1 MMDDPGDWMNFGKM
15 DMDIDTFRTDG
26 FDFSQISDEDLLKMT
41 DIPNFENI
49 ELPDHEDFGTLS
61 PHSIHSMGSPL
72 SQMSS
77 NGDDMKDS
85 PSPIMTSSVNQT
97 PVVSAQASPQPVYS
111 HLIPSDPVVG
121 SSFSP
126 VPPVVVTT
134 ATAGVNVSPMI
145 VTKVAPVQQMFVT
158 QSSTPQNTILLAKK
172 VVKQENKAPPVKKQ
186 IMQQVSQVLT
196 LQSVAVS
203 DKSSV
208 LLQANPSVVYSTT
221 ATPGTLVQGTLLA
234 TSIPV
239 MLDSENKIPISRWS
253 SGKPKEGKRSAHN
266 AIEKKYRRSI
276 NDRIEELKT
285 MMVGENAKL
294 NKSAVLRKAVET
306 IRDLRRHNEKL
317 KAENF
322 MLRSAAKD
330 GKSLKGL
337 LLTGQPMKEEYTRSI
352 AMTPPR
358 SDESSHSMSPSP
370 SEISAPPSPYDEQQH
385 LIKEEAP
392 EESEILRQVKRGMT
406 ANSRI
411 MLCMFMFAIL
421 TVNPF
426 RQILSRTSGSTNLF
440 GDYVG
445 ATRKILAKDE
455 LSDSPFSWDSF
466 GGTVLLWLVNVIIA
480 WFCLI
485 KMLVYGDPILN
496 SKSKVASEFARHK
509 KTAEAEY
516 RSGNSTE
523 AFKEYKE
530 CLQLFGLS
538 LPTSRLECFMAI
550 SWQYIRNLLHRLWIG
565 RWLSRKAGGL
575 FCHSHTRTEALSSVK
590 EIALIYHRLNQLHLA
605 ADMKDSGLLLSL
617 CAVNMADAAANLMAP
632 EELMEIYLTAA
643 LRVKQNYP
651 RFLKFFSRYYVSKAK
666 AERLAVCGNVPAK
679 LTWQF
684 TTYGYRYFVNHT
696 FHFGAS
702 GLSEEFSQLENRCD
716 PLAYATREYR
726 EHLLKRALQCLV
738 GCGGVSSGT
747 KTTGE
752 KQSNLMTS
760 CTGTQICDVLC
771 YTQLLI
777 DTLKCQT
784 TEADVLLRPEPSG
797 TDTVTNWWCSLISVA
812 AFWLLGEDEKAKDL
826 YTRVNALPKN
836 LKEATD
842 ELPLAL
848 MAAFMA
854 KKRLLEENVNFSEIF
869 NECLRGSQHLR
880 TSLTL
885 NKCSSAREPKL
896 LVQLLVCDWLLES
909 RTTLWELSVKNIPDY
924 TPVCDVTVR
933 HFQEDLDLLRLIT
946 DGIPY
951 VQQRVFLY
959 EAVYRLMAGASPGR
973 TQELLDRTLRH
984 RATKPSII
992 CGKDRN
998 QQQWESGERQK
1009 AAALY
1014 VACKYLPAPL
1024 LSIPGERAGMLAEA
1038 VKSLEK
1044 VGDKKR
1050 LQDCY
1055 NLMKSLGSGTV
1066 TN

>member
-1 MMDDPGDWMNFGKM
+1 MMEDPGDWMNFGKM

-26 FDFSQISDEDLLKMT
+26 FDFSQICDEDLLQMT
-41 DIPNFENI
+41 DIPNFDNL
-49 ELPDHEDFGTLS
+49 ELPDNEDFGTLS
-61 PHSIHSMGSPL
+61 PHSVHSMGSPI
-72 SQMSS
+72 SS
-77 NGDDMKDS
+77 IGEDPKDS
-85 PSPIMTSSVNQT
+85 PSPAAIVPVPQALSSPPQ
-97 PVVSAQASPQPVYS
+97 PSPQPVFNS
-111 HLIPSDPVVG
+111 LAPSDPVLG

-126 VPPVVVTT
+126 APAAASTVTT
-134 ATAGVNVSPMI
+134 GVNVSPMI
-145 VTKVAPVQQMFVT
+145 VTKVSPVQQMFVT
-158 QSSTPQNTILLAKK
+158 QNSTPQNTLILAKK
-172 VVKQENKAPPVKKQ
+172 LVKQQEPKTPKTQV
-186 IMQQVSQVLT
+186 MQQVSQVLT

-203 DKSSV
+203 DKPSV
-208 LLQANPSVVYSTT
+208 LLQTNPSVVYSTT
-221 ATPGTLVQGTLLA
+221 GTPGTLVQGTLLA
-234 TSIPV
+234 TGIPV

-253 SGKPKEGKRSAHN
+253 TGKPKEGKRSAHN

-306 IRDLRRHNEKL
+306 IRDLRRQNEKL

-337 LLTGQPMKEEYTRSI
+337 LLTGQPQKEEYMTRS
-352 AMTPPR
+352 ASLMTPPR

-370 SEISAPPSPYDEQQH
+370 SEVSGPPSPYDEN
-385 LIKEEAP
+385 IKEEP
-392 EESEILRQVKRGMT
+392 EESEIMRSVKRGMT

-411 MLCMFMFAIL
+411 MLCMVMFAVL

-426 RQILSRTSGSTNLF
+426 RQLLSRTGNSGDLF
-440 GDYVG
+440 GDDSVSS
-445 ATRKILAKDE
+445 RRNILSTDE
-455 LSDSPFSWDSF
+455 FYDDSPLSWNSF
-466 GGTVLLWLVNVIIA
+466 GGTLLLWLVNVVIA

-485 KMLVYGDPILN
+485 KMLVYGDPVLN
-496 SKSKVASEFARHK
+496 SKSKVASEFVRCK
-509 KTAEAEY
+509 KSAEVEFKA
-516 RSGNSTE
+516 GNASE
-523 AFKEYKE
+523 AYKEYKE
-530 CLQLFGLS
+530 CLQMFGLS
-538 LPTSRLECFMAI
+538 LPTSRLECFMAN
-550 SWQYIRNLLHRLWIG
+550 SWQYIRTFLHRLWIG

-575 FCHSHTRTEALSSVK
+575 FCPAQTRMEAQASAK

-605 ADMKDSGLLLSL
+605 SDMKEDPYGLLLSL
-617 CAVNMADAAANLMAP
+617 CSVNMADAAAHMMAP
-632 EELMEIYLTAA
+632 DELMEIYLTAA
-643 LRVKQNYP
+643 LRVKQTYP

-684 TTYGYRYFVNHT
+684 TPYGYRYFVNHT

-702 GLSEEFSQLENRCD
+702 GLTEEFSQLENKCD

-738 GCGGVSSGT
+738 GCGGGASSGT
-747 KTTGE
+747 KAAGE
-752 KQSNLMTS
+752 KQTNLMTS

-777 DTLKCQT
+777 DTLKSQGN
-784 TEADVLLRPEPSG
+784 EGDALGRFDNSR
-797 TDTVTNWWCSLISVA
+797 DTVTNWWCSLISVA
-812 AFWLLGEDEKAKDL
+812 AFWLLGEDDKAKDL
-826 YTRVNALPKN
+826 YARVSVLPKV
-836 LKEATD
+836 LQEATD

-854 KKRLLEENVNFSEIF
+854 KKRLLEEKVNFSDVF

-909 RTTLWELSVKNIPDY
+909 RTALWELSVKNVPNY

-946 DGIPY
+946 DGIPN
-951 VQQRVFLY
+951 VQQRVYLY

-992 CGKDRN
+992 CGKDRS

-1024 LSIPGERAGMLAEA
+1024 LSTPGERAGMLAEA

>member
-1 MMDDPGDWMNFGKM
+1 M
-15 DMDIDTFRTDG
+15 DMDIDTFRADG
-26 FDFSQISDEDLLKMT
+26 FDFSQISDEDLLQMT
-41 DIPNFENI
+41 DIPNFDNL
-49 ELPDHEDFGTLS
+49 ELPDNEDFGTLS
-61 PHSIHSMGSPL
+61 PHSVTSM
-72 SQMSS
+72 
-77 NGDDMKDS
+77 DS
-85 PSPIMTSSVNQT
+85 PMSQVSSIGEDVKESLSPGLPPATQSLTSPPRPS
-97 PVVSAQASPQPVYS
+97 PVRNNLV
-111 HLIPSDPVVG
+111 PSDPVLV
-121 SSFSP
+121 SNFSP
-126 VPPVVVTT
+126 VPPATT
-134 ATAGVNVSPMI
+134 STTGVNVSPMI
-145 VTKVAPVQQMFVT
+145 VTKVAPVPQMFVT
-158 QSSTPQNTILLAKK
+158 QNSTPQNTLILAKK
-172 VVKQENKAPPVKKQ
+172 LVKQAEQKTPKV
-186 IMQQVSQVLT
+186 MQQVSQVLT

-203 DKSSV
+203 DKPSV

-234 TSIPV
+234 TGIPV

-253 SGKPKEGKRSAHN
+253 TGKPKEGKRSAHN

-306 IRDLRRHNEKL
+306 IRDMRRQNEKL

-330 GKSLKGL
+330 AKSLKGL
-337 LLTGQPMKEEYTRSI
+337 LLTGQPQKEEYMTRS
-352 AMTPPR
+352 AHLMTPPR

-370 SEISAPPSPYDEQQH
+370 SEVSGPPSPYDEN
-385 LIKEEAP
+385 IKEEAP
-392 EESEILRQVKRGMT
+392 EESEIMRSVKRGMST
-406 ANSRI
+406 NSRI
-411 MLCMFMFAIL
+411 MLCMVMFAVL

-426 RQILSRTSGSTNLF
+426 RQLLSRTGGSGDLF
-440 GDYVG
+440 GDDSTSSG
-445 ATRKILAKDE
+445 RTLLSNDE
-455 LSDSPFSWDSF
+455 YSDSPLSWNSF
-466 GGTVLLWLVNVIIA
+466 GGSLLLWLVNVVIA

-485 KMLVYGDPILN
+485 KMLVYGDPVLN
-496 SKSKVASEFARHK
+496 SRSKVASEFARHK
-509 KTAEAEY
+509 KSAEVEFRA
-516 RSGNSTE
+516 GNATE
-523 AFKEYKE
+523 AYQEYKE
-530 CLQLFGLS
+530 CLQIFGLS
-538 LPTSRLECFMAI
+538 LPTSRLECFMAN

-575 FCHSHTRTEALSSVK
+575 FCPTHTRTEALASAK

-605 ADMKDSGLLLSL
+605 LDMQDNHGLLLSL
-617 CAVNMADAAANLMAP
+617 CSVNMADAASHLMAP
-632 EELMEIYLTAA
+632 DELMDIYLTAA
-643 LRVKQNYP
+643 LRVKKNYP

-684 TTYGYRYFVNHT
+684 TPYGYRYFVNHT
-696 FHFGAS
+696 FHFGVS
-702 GLSEEFSQLENRCD
+702 GLSEEFSQLENKCD
-716 PLAYATREYR
+716 PLAFATREYR

-738 GCGGVSSGT
+738 GCGGGASSGT
-747 KTTGE
+747 KTAGE
-752 KQSNLMTS
+752 KQTNLMTS
-760 CTGTQICDVLC
+760 YTGTQICDVLC

-777 DTLKCQT
+777 DTLKTQGSDGDLGRM
-784 TEADVLLRPEPSG
+784 ENLGRDS
-797 TDTVTNWWCSLISVA
+797 VTNWWCSLISVA
-812 AFWLLGEDEKAKDL
+812 AFWLLGEDDKAKDL
-826 YTRVNALPKN
+826 YVRVNVLPKV
-836 LKEATD
+836 LQEATD

-848 MAAFMA
+848 LAAFMA
-854 KKRLLEENVNFSEIF
+854 KKRLLEDKVNFSDVF

-909 RTTLWELSVKNIPDY
+909 RTTLWELSVKNVVNYI
-924 TPVCDVTVR
+924 PVCDVTVR

-946 DGIPY
+946 DGIPN
-951 VQQRVFLY
+951 VQQRVYLY

-984 RATKPSII
+984 RSVKPSII
-992 CGKDRN
+992 CGKDRS

-1024 LSIPGERAGMLAEA
+1024 LSTPGERAGMLAEA

>member
-1 MMDDPGDWMNFGKM
+1 MDDPGDWMNFGKM

-26 FDFSQISDEDLLKMT
+26 FDFSQISDEDLLQMT
-41 DIPNFENI
+41 DIPNFENL
-49 ELPDHEDFGTLS
+49 ELPDNEDFGTLS
-61 PHSIHSMGSPL
+61 PHSVRSVGSPM
-72 SQMSS
+72 SQISS
-77 NGDDMKDS
+77 IGDADLKDS
-85 PSPIMTSSVNQT
+85 PSPISATQTVTTSPPQ
-97 PVVSAQASPQPVYS
+97 PSPQPVYS
-111 HLIPSDPVVG
+111 TLIPTDSVLA
-121 SSFSP
+121 SNFSP
-126 VPPVVVTT
+126 VPATT
-134 ATAGVNVSPMI
+134 ATANVSPMI
-145 VTKVAPVQQMFVT
+145 VTKVAPVQQMFVN
-158 QSSTPQNTILLAKK
+158 STPQNTLILAKK
-172 VVKQENKAPPVKKQ
+172 LVKQSEPAKPKV
-186 IMQQVSQVLT
+186 MQQVSQVLT

-203 DKSSV
+203 DKPSV
-208 LLQANPSVVYSTT
+208 LLQTNPSVVYSTT
-221 ATPGTLVQGTLLA
+221 GTPGTLVQGTLLA
-234 TSIPV
+234 TGIPV

-253 SGKPKEGKRSAHN
+253 TGKPKEGKRSAHN

-306 IRDLRRHNEKL
+306 IRDMRRQNEKL

-330 GKSLKGL
+330 AKSLKGL
-337 LLTGQPMKEEYTRSI
+337 LLSGQPQKEEYITRS
-352 AMTPPR
+352 ASLMTPPR
-358 SDESSHSMSPSP
+358 SDESNHSMSPSP
-370 SEISAPPSPYDEQQH
+370 SEVSGPPSPYDEH
-385 LIKEEAP
+385 IKEEPA
-392 EESEILRQVKRGMT
+392 EESEIIRSVKRGMT

-411 MLCMFMFAIL
+411 MLCMVMFAVL
-421 TVNPF
+421 AVNPF
-426 RQILSRTSGSTNLF
+426 KHVLSRTSGSESFF
-440 GDYVG
+440 GDDS
-445 ATRKILAKDE
+445 ASSRRILSTDDYA
-455 LSDSPFSWDSF
+455 DSPLSWNSF
-466 GGTVLLWLVNVIIA
+466 GGSFLLWFVNVIIA

-485 KMLVYGDPILN
+485 KMLVYGDPVLN
-496 SKSKVASEFARHK
+496 SKSKVASEFLRHK
-509 KTAEAEY
+509 KSADTQFKAGNAVEAYE
-516 RSGNSTE
+516 
-523 AFKEYKE
+523 EYKE
-530 CLQLFGLS
+530 CLQIFGLS
-538 LPTSRLECFMAI
+538 LPTSRLECFMAN
-550 SWQYIRNLLHRLWIG
+550 SWQYIRTLLHRLWIG

-575 FCHSHTRTEALSSVK
+575 FCPPQVRTEALTSAR

-605 ADMKDSGLLLSL
+605 TDMKDPHGLLLSL
-617 CAVNMADAAANLMAP
+617 CSVNMADAASQIMP
-632 EELMEIYLTAA
+632 PDELMEIYLTAA
-643 LRVKQNYP
+643 LRVKQTYP

-684 TTYGYRYFVNHT
+684 TTYGYRYFVNHV

-702 GLSEEFSQLENRCD
+702 GLSEEFSQLECKCD
-716 PLAYATREYR
+716 PLAFATREYR

-738 GCGGVSSGT
+738 GCGSGG
-747 KTTGE
+747 TTGSKAAAD
-752 KQSNLMTS
+752 KQTTLVTS
-760 CTGTQICDVLC
+760 VAGTQISDVLC

-777 DTLKCQT
+777 DTLKGHGS
-784 TEADVLLRPEPSG
+784 EDPLGRVEILERDS
-797 TDTVTNWWCSLISVA
+797 VTNWWCSLISVA
-812 AFWLLGEDEKAKDL
+812 AFWLLGEDEKAKDI
-826 YTRVNALPKN
+826 YARVDVLPKV
-836 LKEATD
+836 LQDATD

-848 MAAFMA
+848 LAAFTA
-854 KKRLLEENVNFSEIF
+854 KKRLLDEKVNFSDVF
-869 NECLRGSQHLR
+869 NELLSGSQHLR
-880 TSLTL
+880 TSLNF

-909 RTTLWELSVKNIPDY
+909 RTALWELSVKTVPNY
-924 TPVCDVTVR
+924 TPVCDITVR

-946 DGIPY
+946 DGIPN
-951 VQQRVFLY
+951 VQQRVYLY

-984 RATKPSII
+984 RAVKPSII
-992 CGKDRN
+992 CGKDRS

-1024 LSIPGERAGMLAEA
+1024 LSTPGERAGMLAEA